1 MASTTILLRQ
11 KGVLTLPAELRQKY
25 GLSEG
30 DAFTLIDMGEGVF
43 VIAPYASRVDQL
55 ADEIAQA
62 MKEDNVSLD
71 DLLTAL
77 DEERERYYQAH
88 YVQT

>member
-11 KGVLTLPAELRQKY
+11 KGVITLPADLRQKY

-30 DAFTLIDMGEGVF
+30 DAFTLIDMGEGTF
-43 VIAPYASRVDQL
+43 VLAPYASRVDQL

-62 MKEDNVSLD
+62 MKEDGVTLD
-71 DLLTAL
+71 DLLAAL
-77 DEERERYYQAH
+77 DEERERYYQEH